1 MQRRQLQRLFKTIKE
16 VEMIHIV
23 FQQAD
28 VDALRK
34 SFALDPSMEGE
45 ILDIKDDYAVGPIKD
60 THSEEGIENRLHWWK
75 NILAGGHYNGIADD
89 GHVDD
94 NKVVTE
100 LKQKLDANTEEEVGW
115 IWAAQ
120 NKHDVSGYYWLM
132 SQLKDYQGRIY
143 ILYLNNLP
151 FINEKGNIFYPTS
164 LFQIQPR
171 EFVKAKKLARP
182 ITPSEFEVDADEWT
196 KLGIEDNGIRLLEGG
211 KKLVQKG
218 YEYYDTELIKLI
230 SKDWQKVNKLFH
242 QYYNKVKETTGDAFL
257 IWRLNQLIQEEKI
270 EMQGDMK
277 SMKDYEVR
285 LPGVATVQKSEET
298 ISQQV

>member
-1 MQRRQLQRLFKTIKE
+1 
-16 VEMIHIV
+16 MIHIV
-23 FQQAD
+23 FEHAN
-28 VDALRK
+28 VEALRK
-34 SFALDPSMEGE
+34 SFELDETMQGSIVE
-45 ILDIKDDYAVGPIKD
+45 IKDDYAVGPLQNIF
-60 THSEEGIENRLHWWK
+60 TEEGIANRHNWWRE
-75 NILAGGHYNGIADD
+75 ILRGGHYDGIADD

-94 NKVVTE
+94 NKVVQE
-100 LKQKLDANTEEEVGW
+100 LKQNLDENADEVVW

-132 SQLKDYQGRIY
+132 SQLKDHQGRIY

-196 KLGIEDNGIRLLEGG
+196 KLCNEGEGIRLLEGG
-211 KKLVQKG
+211 KKLIRKS
-218 YEYYDTELIKLI
+218 YDYYDNELVKLI

-242 QYYNKVKETTGDAFL
+242 QYYNKVKDTTGDAFL
-257 IWRLNQLIQEEKI
+257 IWRLNQLIREGKVD
-270 EMQGDMK
+270 MQGDTK
-277 SMKDYEVR
+277 SMKEYEVR
-285 LPGVATVQKSEET
+285 LPGVAAEVPTAALEN
-298 ISQQV
+298 QQA

>member
-1 MQRRQLQRLFKTIKE
+1 
-16 VEMIHIV
+16 MIHIV
-23 FQQAD
+23 FEHAN
-28 VDALRK
+28 VEALRK
-34 SFALDPSMEGE
+34 SFELDETMLGSIVE
-45 ILDIKDDYAVGPIKD
+45 IKDDYAVGPLQNIF
-60 THSEEGIENRLHWWK
+60 TEEGVADRHNWWRE
-75 NILAGGHYNGIADD
+75 ILRGGHYNGIADD

-94 NKVVTE
+94 NKVVQE
-100 LKQKLDANTEEEVGW
+100 LKQNLDENADEVVW

-196 KLGIEDNGIRLLEGG
+196 KLCNEGEGIRLLEGG
-211 KKLVQKG
+211 KKLIRKS
-218 YEYYDTELIKLI
+218 YDYYDNELVKLI

-242 QYYNKVKETTGDAFL
+242 QYYNKVKDTTGDAFL
-257 IWRLNQLIQEEKI
+257 IWRLNQLIREGKVD
-270 EMQGDMK
+270 MQGDTK
-277 SMKDYEVR
+277 SMKEYEVK
-285 LPGVATVQKSEET
+285 LPGVATEQEAAVMMD
-298 ISQQV
+298 QQS